1 MADPPAPAPPQL
13 PGPWRSRSVVFGVLL
28 IWLILAARLV
38 DLQVLNR
45 LGLAHKAKRQRTL
58 NETIPARPGDIVD
71 RHGRLLATTIRA
83 KSLFINPEAVENPWD
98 FARKIAEAVD
108 VDADQLF
115 VRLSQSRDKQFLWVK
130 RRISDE
136 AAERVKALN
145 LPKNVFGFREEYLRQ
160 YPQGK
165 LAVHVLGFRD
175 IDGKGQ
181 GGIEQSF
188 DSVLRGTDGTRVL
201 IRDARGRVLD
211 VQESIAEAPRHGRTV
226 VLTLDA
232 VVQLYAERELDRV
245 METWQPKHAGA
256 IVLDPQ
262 TGEVLAMAS
271 RPTFDPNNPA
281 GVPPDAWKNFNI
293 ASVYEP
299 GSTFKP
305 FIVAW
310 ALKAGLIARDDVLD
324 CENGSYRMGRRLLH
338 DHHPYGM
345 LSIADILVK
354 SSNIGM
360 AKIGERLTN
369 PKLFE
374 AVGAFGFR
382 ERTGIELPGEVS
394 GLVRPLKSWDEYS
407 TGSIPMGQEL
417 AVTPLQLIAA
427 HAALANGGQ
436 LMRPHLV
443 LRHTDA
449 IVPEGQSAPPVRS
462 GSAMVSSVVDPDI
475 AHWLVQGPMVD
486 VVKHGT
492 GRRASLE
499 DYTVFGKTGTAQKLD
514 PETGTYAKDR
524 DVCSF
529 ICGAPAA
536 NPRLL
541 VLIVVDEPTQGDNL
555 GGGTVA
561 APHAAELLRQSLI
574 HLRIRGDLARL
585 Q

>member
-1 MADPPAPAPPQL
+1 M
-13 PGPWRSRSVVFGVLL
+13 VIGVLFLWVVLALRL
-28 IWLILAARLV
+28 I

-45 LGLAHKAKRQRTL
+45 MGLADKAERQRTL

-83 KSLFINPEAVENPWD
+83 ESLFINPQAVENPWE
-98 FARKIAEAVD
+98 FARTIADAAG
-108 VDADQLF
+108 VDADTLF
-115 VRLSQSRDKQFLWVK
+115 VRLSKSRDKQFLWVK

-136 AAERVKALN
+136 AAERVKSLN
-145 LPKNVFGFREEYLRQ
+145 LPKGVHGFREEYLRQ
-160 YPQGK
+160 YPQGQ
-165 LAVHVLGFRD
+165 LAVHILGFRD
-175 IDGKGQ
+175 IDGRGQ

-201 IRDARGRVLD
+201 IRDARGKVLD
-211 VQESIAEAPRHGRTV
+211 VQESVAEAPRHGRTV

-232 VVQLYAERELDRV
+232 VIQLYAERELDRI
-245 METWQPKHAGA
+245 MEAWQPLHAGA
-256 IVLDPQ
+256 IVMDPHS
-262 TGEVLAMAS
+262 GEVLAMAS
-271 RPTFDPNNPA
+271 RPTFDPNDPA
-281 GVPPDAWKNFNI
+281 DVPPDAWKNFNI

-305 FIVAW
+305 FIVAC
-310 ALKAGLIARDDVLD
+310 ALKEGLIEREEILD
-324 CENGSYRMGRRLLH
+324 CENGAYRMGKRLLH

-345 LSIADILVK
+345 LSVSDVLVK

-374 AVGAFGFR
+374 AVKAFGFG
-382 ERTGIELPGEVS
+382 ERTGVELPGEVA

-417 AVTPLQLIAA
+417 AVTPLQLITA
-427 HAALANGGQ
+427 HAALANGGN
-436 LMRPHLV
+436 LMRPHFV
-443 LRHTDA
+443 LRHTDPIA
-449 IVPEGQSAPPVRS
+449 SEGQSAPPVRS
-462 GSAMVSSVVDPDI
+462 RAQFVSSVIESDI
-475 AHWLVQGPMVD
+475 AHWLVQGPMAD

-492 GRRASLE
+492 GKRAQLE
-499 DYTVFGKTGTAQKLD
+499 DYIVFGKTGTAQKLD

-529 ICGAPAA
+529 LCGAPAA

-541 VLIVVDEPTQGDNL
+541 VLIVVDEPRGENL

-561 APHAAELLRQSLI
+561 APHAAELLKQSLM
-574 HLRIRGDLARL
+574 HLGIGSDQAQRP
-585 Q
+585 